1 MGTLIEHGV
10 AARTLSGE
18 RISGDRALVKPFAH
32 GVLAAAVDGL
42 GHGEAAG
49 EAAGLAVAMLELHA
63 EDEPVVLVERCHR
76 ALKGTRGVAM
86 SLASIEAAD
95 GIMTWLGVG
104 NVDGRLLRI
113 FGMPPSRETLSTR
126 SGVVGYQLPPLRA
139 YRLSVIAG
147 DLLIFTTDGIN
158 SNYEKYFPA
167 ADPLLRHQPV
177 QEIADRILARF
188 GKMTDDAVVLVIR
201 YLGSAP

>member
-10 AARTLSGE
+10 AARTLSSE

-32 GVLAAAVDGL
+32 GVLAAAIDGL
-42 GHGEAAG
+42 GHGEAAAA
-49 EAAGLAVAMLELHA
+49 AAGLAAATLELHA
-63 EDEPVVLVERCHR
+63 EDEPVVLVERCHQM
-76 ALKGTRGVAM
+76 LKGTRGAAM
-86 SLASIEAAD
+86 SLASIDASD

-126 SGVVGYQLPPLRA
+126 GGVVGYQLPPLRV
-139 YRLSVIAG
+139 YRLTLNAG

-158 SNYEKYFPA
+158 SGYGKQFLA

-177 QEIADRILARF
+177 QDIADRILTRF
-188 GKMTDDAVVLVIR
+188 GKTTDDAVVLVIR